1 MLPLIPIALALVP
14 ELIRLIAGDR
24 AGTVA
29 TDVAH
34 VVQAV
39 TGTADGAEAQRKL
52 AADPALATELRLK
65 LAQIALETQKASDAA
80 AEQARAAELD
90 QLRQAIGNTQD
101 ARRTM
106 QGLAQSSSRIA
117 WGAPAVSIIVTGGF
131 FLILLVLLWGRDPPR
146 PFDPTVMSIVNL
158 TIGAL
163 AASFATVVNFWLGS
177 SQGSRD
183 KDVIMR
189 DLQTAQSKT
198 PRTAIAPV
206 ASPAAPL
213 PTATPLAADNFE
225 RCLAVVLDKEGGF
238 SNDPKDR
245 GGPTQM
251 GITLATLAERRECGP
266 AALTADD
273 VRNLTRR
280 EAAEI
285 YRARYWLPMRCND
298 LPHGIDLMVFDFGV
312 NAGPRT
318 AVKLLQRAAG
328 VVDDGSVGPRT
339 LAAVKAA
346 GGLIDALVEARLA
359 HYRSLGNYATFGNGW
374 TNRTRQ
380 VADLARAMIA

>member
-14 ELIRLIAGDR
+14 ELIRLIAGDK

-29 TDVAH
+29 TDVAG

-52 AADPALATELRLK
+52 AADPALATELRVK

-80 AEQARAAELD
+80 AEQGRAAELD
-90 QLRQAIGNTQD
+90 QLRQVIGNTQD

-106 QGLAQSSSRIA
+106 QGLAQSGSRIA
-117 WGAPAVSIIVTGGF
+117 WGAPVVSIIVTGGF
-131 FLILLVLLWGRDPPR
+131 FLILLVLLWGRDPPH
-146 PFDPTVMSIVNL
+146 PFDPTVTGIVNL

-189 DLQTAQSKT
+189 DLQTAQAKT
-198 PRTAIAPV
+198 PRTTIAPMALP
-206 ASPAAPL
+206 AS
-213 PTATPLAADNFE
+213 TPPAADNFE
-225 RCLAVVLDKEGGF
+225 RCLAVMLDKEGGF
-238 SNDPKDR
+238 SDDPKDR

-251 GITLATLAERRECGP
+251 GITLATLADWRECAP
-266 AALTADD
+266 ASLTADD

-318 AVKLLQRAAG
+318 SVKLLQRAAG

-359 HYRSLGNYATFGNGW
+359 HYRSLANYATFGNGW

-380 VADLARAMIA
+380 VADLARAMMT